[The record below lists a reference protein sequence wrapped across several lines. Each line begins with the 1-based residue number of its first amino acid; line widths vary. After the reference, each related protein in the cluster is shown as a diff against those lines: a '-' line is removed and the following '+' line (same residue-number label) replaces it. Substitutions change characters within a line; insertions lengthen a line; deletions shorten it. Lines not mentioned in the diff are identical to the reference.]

1 MLELT
6 LALHTLCTDPEH
18 QCLCRH
24 RALAQQPS
32 CLGKKQTLPGDE
44 YGSRGCCWA
53 VVVSPSATDATTD
66 TQRGHNRWYT
76 QDNILQHC
84 SSSKRQLRA
93 RLSPCQTAPRT
104 ALPMPSP
111 KPNLIDSWGGW
122 RWPSA
127 CRGVSVRRRGDT
139 TTHCPHPFRPFC
151 SALRFCFIFR
161 GHTRVPHAS
170 RQPCLYHTVGRSCDH
185 IQMRQ
190 SARHL
195 PSLALLVSPEPY
207 C

>member
-1 MLELT
+1 MNT
-6 LALHTLCTDPEH
+6 ALADAVGLWSS
-18 QCLCRH
+18 RH
-24 RALAQQPS
+24 RQLMP
-32 CLGKKQTLPGDE
+32 LPTR
-44 YGSRGCCWA
+44 S
-53 VVVSPSATDATTD
+53 VATTAG
-66 TQRGHNRWYT
+66 TPKT
-76 QDNILQHC
+76 IFC
-84 SSSKRQLRA
+84 STAAPANDSSELACRRARQLHA
-93 RLSPCQTAPRT
+93 QLSPCPPQ
-104 ALPMPSP
+104 

-151 SALRFCFIFR
+151 SALRFCCIFR
-161 GHTRVPHAS
+161 GHTRIPHAS
-170 RQPCLYHTVGRSCDH
+170 RQPCLYHPVGRSCDH

-195 PSLALLVSPEPY
+195 PSLALLVSPERY